1 MIPRLSDDCGAGR
14 VRPDRRNEYTITE
27 NALRFFYEFV
37 TDTPQSYKELD
48 LPQAD
53 RKESTT
59 EDARW
64 TPGACDLAS
73 GGSHGLAL
81 TGRTAGLESMLASGQ
96 GSAQAHDGIGGLS
109 GTPTFASWPGT
120 SCAYVN
126 PI

>member
-73 GGSHGLAL
+73 GGSHGLDRKSRLPVGGPVMTQKVEGPL

-96 GSAQAHDGIGGLS
+96 GVRTGA
-109 GTPTFASWPGT
+109 
-120 SCAYVN
+120 
-126 PI
+126 